1 MGASGLST
9 KTGRSTGFSFQEAP
23 QKGVESP
30 GVSFQTTPKVALT
43 TIKPLRRWPEVAQ
56 TRKPRPAT
64 TPEDRENQMI
74 AYAVDLAEKQLRAG
88 TASSQVITHF
98 LKLGSTREQLEKTRI
113 EQENLLIKAKI
124 EALESSKNVA
134 ELYGEA
140 LKAMRTYSGNG

>member
-1 MGASGLST
+1 M
-9 KTGRSTGFSFQEAP
+9 
-23 QKGVESP
+23 
-30 GVSFQTTPKVALT
+30 
-43 TIKPLRRWPEVAQ
+43 AQ

-74 AYAVDLAEKQLRAG
+74 AYAVDLAENQLRAG